1 MPLSSITAI
10 SVGQVYVGM
19 NSNTGTRFAPTP
31 VSVGVSYGPDPQKSY
46 ASLYWTNSNTDN
58 HTVVVTVIAD
68 ILDHSISRTSIVTLS
83 QNVYKLN
90 QGAQG
95 FVVPLH
101 ITSNVTSPYFS
112 SNGYDFRKR
121 HIISVGVFGAT
132 TPTATAATIH
142 YIPFTLTKDNL
153 INSYTGLGF
162 NAAVV
167 SVQNAF
173 QIGLS
178 QAADRSVV
186 VSAPFLQVTGF
197 PTMPGI
203 ILCTDAVQKVDPG
216 EVENFYRVRLLD
228 AQNNEIYDAHHPP
241 SINGGPFA
249 VTIPATTVV
258 STGNHTAIVEIA
270 TCTGGFITGSD
281 YRTNQFILQ
290 KMYSTAVTT
299 LTAGATVTS
308 GGSSNMFSW
317 LDNSYWYLT
326 DLQVNLGT
334 RAVTNRQGSIDL
346 RPSDTINFAILF
358 NDGSVGVDPQATDIK
373 LAVRSSSNASAYH
386 FWSSTTVS
394 TVTVSGDVYYAI
406 TVTASD
412 DDLLSAQANNLLAG
426 SNASQSLLGEI
437 QWTTTRGTFS
447 SDTFTINV
455 PSEVVRE
462 PDL

>member
-1 MPLSSITAI
+1 MALTSVTAV

-19 NSNTGTRFAPTP
+19 NSNTGTRFAPAFN
-31 VSVGVSYGPDPQKSY
+31 SSSAPDPQKSY
-46 ASLYWTNSNTDN
+46 ASLYWTNSNTDA
-58 HTVVVTVIAD
+58 HTVVVTVTKD
-68 ILDHSISRTSIVTLS
+68 LLS
-83 QNVYKLN
+83 YSSDNSVATFSQDVYRLK
-90 QGAQG
+90 QGASG
-95 FVVPLH
+95 FVIPLH
-101 ITSNVTSPYFS
+101 ITSATTISAYSLPQAY
-112 SNGYDFRKR
+112 NGKR
-121 HIISVGVFGAT
+121 RYLISVGVFGAT
-132 TPTATAATIH
+132 SPAATSTTVV
-142 YIPFTLTKDNL
+142 YNPFYLNEGNL
-153 INSYTGLGF
+153 SNNYTAQGI

-167 SVQNAF
+167 SVQKSF

-178 QAADRSVV
+178 QATDRSVV

-203 ILCTDAVQKVDPG
+203 ILCTDAVEKVDPG

-228 AQNNEIYDAHHPP
+228 SKNNEIYDAHHPP
-241 SINGGPFA
+241 SINGGAFT

-270 TCTGGFITGSD
+270 TCAGGYIIGTD
-281 YRTNQFILQ
+281 YTTNQFILQ
-290 KMYSTAVTT
+290 KMYSTAQTT
-299 LTAGATVTS
+299 LTAGVTVTS

-334 RAVTNRQGSIDL
+334 RAVTNRQGSINL

-373 LAVRSSSNASAYH
+373 LAVRSSNNASPYH
-386 FWSSTTVS
+386 FWSAATVS

-412 DDLLSAQANNLLAG
+412 DDLLSAQAANLLTG
-426 SNASQSLLGEI
+426 SNADQSLLGEI

-462 PDL
+462 PDV

>member
-1 MPLSSITAI
+1 MALTSVTAV

-19 NSNTGTRFAPTP
+19 NSNTGTRFAPSNLPTAAA
-31 VSVGVSYGPDPQKSY
+31 DPQKSY
-46 ASLYWTNSNTDN
+46 ASLYWTNSNTDS
-58 HTVVVTVIAD
+58 HTVVVTVTKD
-68 ILDHSISRTSIVTLS
+68 LLQYNSNSSVVTFS
-83 QNVYKLN
+83 QDVYRLK
-90 QGAQG
+90 QGASG

-101 ITSNVTSPYFS
+101 ITSAVTIPYTGTS
-112 SNGYDFRKR
+112 AIATKR
-121 HIISVGVFGAT
+121 RFLISVGIFGAT
-132 TPTATAATIH
+132 APAATVTTVV
-142 YIPFTLTKDNL
+142 YQPFYLNEANL
-153 INSYTGLGF
+153 SANYTASGI

-173 QIGLS
+173 QISLS

-203 ILCTDAVQKVDPG
+203 ILCTDTVQKVDPG

-228 AQNNEIYDAHHPP
+228 AQNNEIYEAHHPP
-241 SINGGPFA
+241 SINGGAFA

-270 TCTGGFITGSD
+270 TCTGSFIIGVD
-281 YRTNQFILQ
+281 YKTNQFLLH
-290 KMYSTAVTT
+290 KMYSTAETT

-308 GGSSNMFSW
+308 TSSNMHSW

-346 RPSDTINFAILF
+346 RPSDTVNFAILF

-373 LAVRSSSNASAYH
+373 LAVRTSSNASAYH
-386 FWSSTTVS
+386 IWSSTTVS

-406 TVTASD
+406 TVTASE
-412 DDLLSAQANNLLAG
+412 DDLLTAQANNLLAG

-462 PDL
+462 PDV

>member
-1 MPLSSITAI
+1 MALTSVTAV

-19 NSNTGTRFAPTP
+19 NSNTGTRFAPAATNAFA
-31 VSVGVSYGPDPQKSY
+31 PDPQKSY
-46 ASLYWTNSNTDN
+46 ASMYWTNTNTDA
-58 HTVVVTVIAD
+58 HTVVVTVTKDIAD
-68 ILDHSISRTSIVTLS
+68 NDTDSALATLS
-83 QNVYKLN
+83 QSVYKLK
-90 QGAQG
+90 QGATG

-101 ITSNVTSPYFS
+101 ITSSITKPATASYYSRN
-112 SNGYDFRKR
+112 R
-121 HIISVGVFGAT
+121 HSISIGVFGAT
-132 TPTATAATIH
+132 APTATVTTITYVPFDLNKTYLSNNYTAAGI
-142 YIPFTLTKDNL
+142 
-153 INSYTGLGF
+153 

-167 SVQNAF
+167 SAHNSF
-173 QIGLS
+173 QIGFS
-178 QAADRSVV
+178 QAADRSIV
-186 VSAPFLQVTGF
+186 VSAPFLQVTNS

-203 ILCTDAVQKVDPG
+203 ILCTDAVEKVDPG

-228 AQNNEIYDAHHPP
+228 AKNNEIYDAHHPP
-241 SINGGPFA
+241 SINGGPFT
-249 VTIPATTVV
+249 VTIPSTAVV

-270 TCTGGFITGSD
+270 TCTGSFIVGAD
-281 YRTNQFILQ
+281 YKTNQFLLQ
-290 KMYSTAVTT
+290 KMYSTAETT

-308 GGSSNMFSW
+308 GSSNMHSW

-373 LAVRSSSNASAYH
+373 LAVRTSSNASAYH
-386 FWSSTTVS
+386 IWSATTVS

-406 TVTASD
+406 TVTASE
-412 DDLLSAQANNLLAG
+412 DDLLTAQANNLLAG
-426 SNASQSLLGEI
+426 SNAAQSLLGEI

-462 PDL
+462 PDV

>member
-1 MPLSSITAI
+1 MPLESVTAV

-19 NSNTGTRFAPTP
+19 NSNTGTRFAPAGTSQM
-31 VSVGVSYGPDPQKSY
+31 VPDPQKSY
-46 ASLYWTNSNTDN
+46 ASLYWTNSNTDA
-58 HTVVVTVIAD
+58 HTVVVTVSEDVLGGVNNSSIA
-68 ILDHSISRTSIVTLS
+68 TFS
-83 QNVYKLN
+83 QNVYKLK
-90 QGAQG
+90 QGASG

-101 ITSNVTSPYFS
+101 ITSSVTQYDPQGSGQYFDAKTR
-112 SNGYDFRKR
+112 YL
-121 HIISVGVFGAT
+121 ISVGISGDTFPSAT
-132 TPTATAATIH
+132 VTTVVYQPFYLNESNLNSSYVAAGI
-142 YIPFTLTKDNL
+142 
-153 INSYTGLGF
+153 

-178 QAADRSVV
+178 QTADRSVV
-186 VSAPFLQVTGF
+186 VSVPFLQVSGF

-203 ILCTDAVQKVDPG
+203 ILCTDAVEKVDPG

-228 AQNNEIYDAHHPP
+228 FKNNEIYDAHHPP
-241 SINGGPFA
+241 SINGRAFS
-249 VTIPATTVV
+249 VTIPAATVV
-258 STGNHTAIVEIA
+258 STGNHTVIVEIA
-270 TCTGGFITGSD
+270 TCLGGTFNGVD
-281 YRTNQFILQ
+281 YKTNQFILQ
-290 KMYSTAVTT
+290 KMYSTAETT

-308 GGSSNMFSW
+308 GESSNMYTW

-334 RAVTNRQGSIDL
+334 REVTHRHGTIQF

-358 NDGSVGVDPQATDIK
+358 HDGTAGIDPQATDIK
-373 LAVRSSSNASAYH
+373 LAVRSSNNTSPYH
-386 FWSSTTVS
+386 FWSAATVS

-412 DDLLSAQANNLLAG
+412 DDLLTAQATNLLAG
-426 SNASQSLLGEI
+426 SNAAQTLLGEI

-462 PDL
+462 PDV

>member
-1 MPLSSITAI
+1 MALTSVTAV

-19 NSNTGTRFAPTP
+19 NSNTGTRFAPAFNSTAAA
-31 VSVGVSYGPDPQKSY
+31 DPQKSY
-46 ASLYWTNSNTDN
+46 ASLYWTNSNTDA
-58 HTVVVTVIAD
+58 HTVVVTVTKDLLSYNSDSVVI
-68 ILDHSISRTSIVTLS
+68 TLS

-90 QGAQG
+90 QGATG
-95 FVVPLH
+95 FIVPLH
-101 ITSNVTSPYFS
+101 ITSATTISYTGS
-112 SNGYDFRKR
+112 STAQYGKR
-121 HIISVGVFGAT
+121 RYLVSVGVFGAT
-132 TPTATAATIH
+132 APAATVTTVVYQPFILTEANLSNYFTAAGI
-142 YIPFTLTKDNL
+142 
-153 INSYTGLGF
+153 

-167 SVQNAF
+167 SVQKSF
-173 QIGLS
+173 QIGFS
-178 QAADRSVV
+178 QATDRSVV
-186 VSAPFLQVTGF
+186 VSAPFLQVSSY

-203 ILCTDAVQKVDPG
+203 ILCTDAVEKVDPG

-241 SINGGPFA
+241 SINGGAFT
-249 VTIPATTVV
+249 VTIPSTTVV

-270 TCTGGFITGSD
+270 TCTGGFIVGAD
-281 YRTNQFILQ
+281 YTTNQFILQ
-290 KMYSTAVTT
+290 KMYSSAQTI
-299 LTAGATVTS
+299 LTAGVTVTS
-308 GGSSNMFSW
+308 ASTNMHSW

-334 RAVTNRQGSIDL
+334 RAVNSRLGTIEL

-373 LAVRSSSNASAYH
+373 LAVRTTSNASAYH
-386 FWSSTTVS
+386 IWSSTTVS

-406 TVTASD
+406 TVTASE
-412 DDLLSAQANNLLAG
+412 DDLLTAQANNLLAG
-426 SNASQSLLGEI
+426 SNAAQSLLGEI

-462 PDL
+462 PDV

>member
-1 MPLSSITAI
+1 MALTSVTAV

-19 NSNTGTRFAPTP
+19 NSNTGTRFAPAATNAFA
-31 VSVGVSYGPDPQKSY
+31 PDPQKSY
-46 ASLYWTNSNTDN
+46 ASVYWTNTNTDA
-58 HTVVVTVIAD
+58 HSVVVTVTKDIAD
-68 ILDHSISRTSIVTLS
+68 SYNDSALATLPQS
-83 QNVYKLN
+83 VYRLK
-90 QGAQG
+90 QGATG

-101 ITSNVTSPYFS
+101 ITSSITKPAAASYTSR
-112 SNGYDFRKR
+112 NR
-121 HIISVGVFGAT
+121 HSISIGVFGAT
-132 TPTATAATIH
+132 APTATVTTITYVPFDLNQTYLSNNYIAAGI
-142 YIPFTLTKDNL
+142 
-153 INSYTGLGF
+153 

-167 SVQNAF
+167 SANNSF

-178 QAADRSVV
+178 QAADRSIV
-186 VSAPFLQVTGF
+186 VSAPFLQVTNS

-203 ILCTDAVQKVDPG
+203 ILCTDAVEKVDPG

-228 AQNNEIYDAHHPP
+228 AKNNEIYDAHHPP
-241 SINGGPFA
+241 SINGGPFT
-249 VTIPATTVV
+249 VTIPSTTVV

-270 TCTGGFITGSD
+270 TCTGSFIIGAD
-281 YRTNQFILQ
+281 YKTNQFLLQ
-290 KMYSTAVTT
+290 KMYSTAETT

-308 GGSSNMFSW
+308 TSSNMHSW

-373 LAVRSSSNASAYH
+373 LAVRTSSNASAYH
-386 FWSSTTVS
+386 IWSATTVS

-406 TVTASD
+406 TVTASE
-412 DDLLSAQANNLLAG
+412 DDLLTAQANNLLAG
-426 SNASQSLLGEI
+426 SNAAQSLLGEI

-462 PDL
+462 PDV

>member
-1 MPLSSITAI
+1 MALTSVTAV

-19 NSNTGTRFAPTP
+19 NSNTGTRFAPSNLQTTA
-31 VSVGVSYGPDPQKSY
+31 PDPQKSY
-46 ASLYWTNSNTDN
+46 ASLYWTNSNTDA
-58 HTVVVTVIAD
+58 HTVVVTVTKD
-68 ILDHSISRTSIVTLS
+68 LLQYTSDSSVVTFS
-83 QNVYKLN
+83 QDVYRLK
-90 QGAQG
+90 QGASG

-101 ITSNVTSPYFS
+101 ITSAVTIPYTGTS
-112 SNGYDFRKR
+112 AIATKR
-121 HIISVGVFGAT
+121 RFLISVGIFGAT
-132 TPTATAATIH
+132 APAATVTTVV
-142 YIPFTLTKDNL
+142 YQPFYLNEATLSAN
-153 INSYTGLGF
+153 YTASGI

-173 QIGLS
+173 QISLS

-203 ILCTDAVQKVDPG
+203 ILCTDTVQKVDPG

-241 SINGGPFA
+241 SINGGAFA

-270 TCTGGFITGSD
+270 TCTGSFIIGAD
-281 YRTNQFILQ
+281 YKTNQFLLH
-290 KMYSTAVTT
+290 KMYSTAETT

-308 GGSSNMFSW
+308 TSSNMHSW

-346 RPSDTINFAILF
+346 RPSDTVNFAILF

-386 FWSSTTVS
+386 IWSSTTVS

-406 TVTASD
+406 TVTASE
-412 DDLLSAQANNLLAG
+412 DDLLTAQANNLLAG
-426 SNASQSLLGEI
+426 SNAAQSLLGEI

-462 PDL
+462 PDV

>member
-1 MPLSSITAI
+1 MALTSVTAV

-19 NSNTGTRFAPTP
+19 NSNTGTRFAPSNLQT
-31 VSVGVSYGPDPQKSY
+31 SAADPQKSY
-46 ASLYWTNSNTDN
+46 ASLYWTNSNTDA
-58 HTVVVTVIAD
+58 HTVVVTVTKD
-68 ILDHSISRTSIVTLS
+68 LLQYSSDSSIVTFS
-83 QNVYKLN
+83 QDVYKLK
-90 QGAQG
+90 QGATG
-95 FVVPLH
+95 FVIPLH
-101 ITSNVTSPYFS
+101 ITSAVTIAHTATLAT
-112 SNGYDFRKR
+112 NAKR
-121 HIISVGVFGAT
+121 RYLVSVGVFGAT
-132 TPTATAATIH
+132 SPAATSTTIV
-142 YIPFTLTKDNL
+142 YNPFYLNESTLNANYVAAG
-153 INSYTGLGF
+153 I

-173 QIGLS
+173 QIGLA
-178 QAADRSVV
+178 QASDRSIV

-228 AQNNEIYDAHHPP
+228 SKNNEIYDAHHPP
-241 SINGGPFA
+241 SINGGAFT
-249 VTIPATTVV
+249 VTIPSSTVV

-270 TCTGGFITGSD
+270 TCTGSFIIGAD
-281 YRTNQFILQ
+281 YKTNQFLLQ
-290 KMYSTAVTT
+290 KMYSTAETT

-308 GGSSNMFSW
+308 TSSNMHSW

-334 RAVTNRQGSIDL
+334 RAVTNRQGSINL

-373 LAVRSSSNASAYH
+373 LAVRSSNNASPYH
-386 FWSSTTVS
+386 FWSAATVS

-412 DDLLSAQANNLLAG
+412 DDLLSAQAANLLAG
-426 SNASQSLLGEI
+426 SNADQSLLGEI

-462 PDL
+462 PDV